1 MVLNWVAL
9 WPHKQAVEFS
19 YNETFRKAFDKFAE
33 EASVQWQGP
42 SGECP
47 AAGQREAL
55 GYCQG
60 AEYSL
65 PPISGA

>member
-42 SGECP
+42 LVSAQQPGSVRLSVI
-47 AAGQREAL
+47 AREQNIH
-55 GYCQG
+55 CH
-60 AEYSL
+60 
-65 PPISGA
+65 